1 MVSYYPEDQSHI
13 LLVASIVNWF
23 RDNGYDM
30 IMDKMDSL
38 EMSSR
43 GPATWAEFHIE
54 KAKKVLVFLSQS
66 YLRLYA
72 GDEGDAQ
79 GSSDDIK
86 RVWYEMQ
93 MIKNTFCYTHSAAKI
108 VCVLMDKKMTT
119 QKLPAWA
126 EVTYCWPED
135 KEKIAMR
142 LRDTREIEPAR
153 VEVKEV
159 V

>member
-1 MVSYYPEDQSHI
+1 
-13 LLVASIVNWF
+13 
-23 RDNGYDM
+23 
-30 IMDKMDSL
+30 MDSIEL
-38 EMSSR
+38 SSK

-54 KAKKVLVFLSQS
+54 KAKKVLVVLSPG

-72 GDEGDAQ
+72 GNEEDAQ
-79 GSSDDIK
+79 GWSDDIK
-86 RVWYEMQ
+86 RVWYEMK
-93 MIKNTFCYTHSAAKI
+93 MIKSTFFHTLSAAKI

-135 KEKIAMR
+135 KDKILRR
-142 LRDTREIEPAR
+142 LNDTREIEPAQF
-153 VEVKEV
+153 EVKEV

>member
-1 MVSYYPEDQSHI
+1 
-13 LLVASIVNWF
+13 
-23 RDNGYDM
+23 M
-30 IMDKMDSL
+30 IMDKMDSN
-38 EMSSR
+38 EISSK

-54 KAKKVLVFLSQS
+54 KAKKVLVFLSQG

-72 GDEGDAQ
+72 GDEEDAQ

-93 MIKNTFCYTHSAAKI
+93 MIKSMFCHTHSAAKI
-108 VCVLMDKKMTT
+108 VCVLMDKKVTT

-135 KEKIAMR
+135 KDKILRR
-142 LRDTREIEPAR
+142 LNDTTEIEPAQFE
-153 VEVKEV
+153 VEEV